1 MQETLGNFASSAAD
15 LEMGLFLGRTGRQS
29 STPEP
34 AQSLERTIHNAGS
47 YLMHVAARL
56 NSMQER
62 LTEAKDAFLA
72 RRAAVGTPSLLIVGG
87 GLFWT
92 VRRKAGCCTFLW
104 AEEFHATVTMR
115 K

>member
-15 LEMGLFLGRTGRQS
+15 LEMGLFLGRAGQQS

-62 LTEAKDAFLA
+62 LIEAKEAFLA
-72 RRAAVGTPSLLIVGG
+72 RRAAVGTPPSLIVGW

-92 VRRKAGCCTFLW
+92 V
-104 AEEFHATVTMR
+104 
-115 K
+115 